1 MKVLEEIIQ
10 SVTVV
15 FVPKYLG
22 FLCFSSQVAAPKHRT
37 VPEAVHGALPKEA
50 SKCCWNFR

>member
-37 VPEAVHGALPKEA
+37 VPEAVHGALPKEV